1 MQCRPAPVS
10 SRQDSGVAGPEKGVL
25 YKHKNRI
32 FLICSCRVI
41 ICYLLNV
48 LLWGTHLSYRQ
59 CRPPPVSSK
68 QDSGRAG
75 PEKSLLYKHKVG
87 YQLIGSCRAMICYLL
102 NLAIGSVAL
111 KLLSKHKHR
120 LLLQKVYQS
129 ELCCEFHG

>member
-75 PEKSLLYKHKVG
+75 PEKSLLYKHKSRISADRFMQS
-87 YQLIGSCRAMICYLL
+87 YDM
-102 NLAIGSVAL
+102 
-111 KLLSKHKHR
+111 LSIKPSYRECSPKI
-120 LLLQKVYQS
+120 VV
-129 ELCCEFHG
+129 